1 MANDFMFAEEENG
14 EQNEPE
20 EPEEPEVVDDRSPK
34 LVAPTKPP
42 KPVFKRRYQQ
52 RKRPQTEA
60 FELLEKFDNLLPA
73 NAENALKAEN
83 GEITGIFA
91 ARNAQEF
98 EDFLKTFSDWE
109 DLTLVAVEK
118 GRLQKFAADTK
129 ML

>member
-1 MANDFMFAEEENG
+1 MANDFIFAEEESG

-20 EPEEPEVVDDRSPK
+20 EPEIEEETERPRSPK
-34 LVAPTKPP
+34 LIAPTKPP
-42 KPVFKRRYQQ
+42 KPVFKRRYE

-60 FELLEKFDNLLPA
+60 FEILEKFDNMLPA
-73 NAENALKAEN
+73 TAENALKAEN

-91 ARNAQEF
+91 ARNAKEF
-98 EDFLKTFSDWE
+98 EEFLRTFSDWE

-118 GRLQKFAADTK
+118 GRLQDVRPNTK

>member
-118 GRLQKFAADTK
+118 GRLQKFDTDTK